1 MNNLLLQ
8 LISIRIRGSFGGMIK
23 SAGTETNKKKRAV
36 KYVIITLLL
45 AYCVVV
51 FFGMFVALFYTIC
64 KPYCE
69 MDIAWLYFSV
79 AAALSFALCFISS
92 VFTAQSMLYDS
103 KDNELLLSMPI
114 KSGYILAGR
123 SIALLILSFIYESV
137 IMLPAI
143 VIWAVCG
150 EFSLISFLG
159 WLTLSITVPL
169 ISSALAAVVGGLFA
183 LATARIKTKKNVVT
197 IVLSVAFLIAYFA
210 FFNNASEYVQLL
222 IANGEMIADAI
233 QTGFY
238 PLYLMGAAGEGNIIM
253 ILALIL
259 VTLAVSAL
267 IYFGLS
273 KTFITISTIKS
284 GTVRVKYKKKSE
296 KVNSQFRALVNREFK
311 AFISSA
317 IYVMNAGLGVIFSV
331 ILAVVLFIKAPMLI
345 EIFTGLGELQF
356 IFGVLLVFAGMELAS
371 LTTISAAS
379 VSIEGK
385 KIYLSQSMPIKP
397 STILFAKVVNHFT
410 ICEAGVIAI
419 GISAAIML
427 PGNIIMKIMY
437 IVMPTVMNLFSALFG
452 VVINLAFP
460 KLDWVSEAVAVKQ
473 GMSVLLAMLVTSATS
488 VAYLILCILTA
499 SIMLVE
505 VFTLIFAA
513 ILVLASYFMY
523 RHLNGKGAEIYQ
535 KLGQN

>member
-1 MNNLLLQ
+1 MNNLLFQ
-8 LISIRIRGSFGGMIK
+8 LISIRLRGSFGGMIR
-23 SAGTETNKKKRAV
+23 SAGTEANQKKRMI
-36 KYVIITLLL
+36 KYVVITLLL

-79 AAALSFALCFISS
+79 ASALSFALCFISS
-92 VFTAQSMLYDS
+92 VFSAQSLLYDS

-123 SIALLILSFIYESV
+123 VIALIILSFIYESV

-143 VIWAVCG
+143 IIWAICG
-150 EFSLISFLG
+150 NFSLMSFLG
-159 WLTLSITVPL
+159 WLTLVIAIPL
-169 ISSALAAVVGGLFA
+169 VSSALAAVAGGLFA
-183 LATARIKTKKNVVT
+183 LATAKIKAKKNVIT

-210 FFNNASEYVQLL
+210 FFNNVSEYVQLL
-222 IANGEMIADAI
+222 LANGELIANAI
-233 QTGFY
+233 KTGFY
-238 PLYLMGAAGEGNIIM
+238 PLYLVGAAGEGNIIM
-253 ILALIL
+253 ILSLIL
-259 VTLAVSAL
+259 VTFALCAL

-284 GTVRVKYKKKSE
+284 GTVRIKYKKKSE
-296 KVNSQFRALVNREFK
+296 KVNSQLRALVNREFNT
-311 AFISSA
+311 FISSA

-331 ILAVVLFIKAPMLI
+331 ILSVVLFIKAPVLI
-345 EIFTGLGELQF
+345 EIFSGLGELQF
-356 IFGVLLVFAGMELAS
+356 IFGVFLVFTGMELAS

-385 KIYLSQSMPIKP
+385 RIYLSQSMPIKP
-397 STILFAKVVNHFT
+397 STILLAKVINHFI
-410 ICEAGVIAI
+410 ICEVGVIAI
-419 GISAAIML
+419 GVSAAIML
-427 PGNIIMKIMY
+427 PGSILMKVMY
-437 IVMPTVMNLFSALFG
+437 IVMPTIMNLFGAFLG

-473 GMSVLLAMLVTSATS
+473 GISVILSMLVTSATS

-505 VFTLIFAA
+505 VFTLVFAA
-513 ILVLASYFMY
+513 VLVLASHFMY
-523 RHLNGKGAEIYQ
+523 KYLNNKGAAIYQ

>member
-1 MNNLLLQ
+1 MNNLLFQ
-8 LISIRIRGSFGGMIK
+8 LISIRLRGSFGGMIK
-23 SAGTETNKKKRAV
+23 SAGIETNKKKRAI
-36 KYVIITLLL
+36 KYVVITLLL

-64 KPYCE
+64 EPYCQ

-79 AAALSFALCFISS
+79 AAALSFALCFVSS
-92 VFTAQSMLYDS
+92 VFTAQSQLYDS

-123 SIALLILSFIYESV
+123 AIALIILSFVYESV

-143 VIWAVCG
+143 VIWSIFG
-150 EFSLISFLG
+150 NFSIMSFVG
-159 WLTLSITVPL
+159 WLTLAITIPF

-197 IVLSVAFLIAYFA
+197 IVLSIAFLVAYFA

-222 IANGEMIADAI
+222 IANGEIIADAI
-233 QTGFY
+233 KAGFY
-238 PLYLMGAAGEGNIIM
+238 PLYLIGAAGEGNIIM
-253 ILALIL
+253 ILLLIL
-259 VTLAVSAL
+259 ATLAVSTL
-267 IYFGLS
+267 IYWGLS

-284 GTVRVKYKKKSE
+284 GTVRVKYKKKNE
-296 KVNSQFRALVNREFK
+296 RVNSQFRALVNREFNT
-311 AFISSA
+311 FISSA

-331 ILAVVLFIKAPMLI
+331 ILSVILFIKAPMLI
-345 EIFTGLGELQF
+345 EIFNGLGELKF

-371 LTTISAAS
+371 LTTISSSS

-397 STILFAKVVNHFT
+397 STILLAKVINHFI
-410 ICEAGVIAI
+410 ICEVGVIAI
-419 GISAAIML
+419 GISGAIML
-427 PGNIIMKIMY
+427 PGNLVMKIMY
-437 IVMPTVMNLFSALFG
+437 IIMPTIMNLFSALFG
-452 VVINLAFP
+452 VVINLTFP

-473 GMSVLLAMLVTSATS
+473 GISVLLAMLVTSATS

-513 ILVLASYFMY
+513 ILVLVSYLMY
-523 RHLNGKGAEIYQ
+523 RHLNGKGAAIYQ